1 MHPFPRWLLR
11 FNAAL
16 FLGPSPVVVDAQI
29 VSVKDVF
36 HQDAFVL
43 KNLLVAYQAK
53 VELGFRNK
61 LAGIRSF
68 GPEGSIFV
76 IVGSLFVLL
85 QVIPHVAPGPG
96 REDAHAAGLK
106 V

>member
-16 FLGPSPVVVDAQI
+16 FLGPSPVVIDAQI

-53 VELGFRNK
+53 WNLASVTNSLGSGALDLRDPFSS
-61 LAGIRSF
+61 LW
-68 GPEGSIFV
+68 GPFLCS
-76 IVGSLFVLL
+76 S
-85 QVIPHVAPGPG
+85 
-96 REDAHAAGLK
+96 R
-106 V
+106 